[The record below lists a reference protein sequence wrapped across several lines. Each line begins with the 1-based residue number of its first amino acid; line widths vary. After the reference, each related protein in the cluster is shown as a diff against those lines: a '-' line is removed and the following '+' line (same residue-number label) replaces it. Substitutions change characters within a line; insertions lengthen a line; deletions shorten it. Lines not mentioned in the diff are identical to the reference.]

1 MRHQLASRIT
11 GCPKRADDIG
21 LFADGVADDHTEHKS
36 HDHNNH
42 IQQDNHHAS
51 VTAHIF
57 TGKINRLIQIT
68 RCIAVQ
74 YNSAIDI

>member
-1 MRHQLASRIT
+1 MPHQLASRIT

-21 LFADGVADDHTEHKS
+21 LFADGVADGHTEHKS

-51 VTAHIF
+51 VTSHIF